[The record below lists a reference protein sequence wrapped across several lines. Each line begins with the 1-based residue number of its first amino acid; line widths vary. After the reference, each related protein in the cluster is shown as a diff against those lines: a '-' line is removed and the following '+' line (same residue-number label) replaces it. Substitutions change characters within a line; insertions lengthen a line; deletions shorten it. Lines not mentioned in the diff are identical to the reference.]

1 MLKYFAI
8 FVSLANIIKHKN
20 YSFMEENNNLNRLKV
35 ALVERQRTS
44 KWLAE
49 QMEKSETT
57 VSRWASN
64 KSQPSVEQLF
74 EIAQHLNMDV
84 KDLLNSNLGNK

>member
-1 MLKYFAI
+1 MDARI
-8 FVSLANIIKHKN
+8 TQPQNTIQ
-20 YSFMEENNNLNRLKV
+20 MEENINLNRLKV
-35 ALVERQRTS
+35 ALVERNKTS

-49 QMEKSETT
+49 QMGKSETT

-74 EIAQHLNMDV
+74 AIAEILNMDV
-84 KDLLNSNLGNK
+84 RELRNTNVR

>member
-1 MLKYFAI
+1 
-8 FVSLANIIKHKN
+8 
-20 YSFMEENNNLNRLKV
+20 MEENNNLNRLKV
-35 ALVERQRTS
+35 ALVERQKTS

-49 QMEKSETT
+49 QMGKSETT

-64 KSQPSVEQLF
+64 KSLF

-84 KDLLNSNLGNK
+84 KDLLNSNLDNK

>member
-1 MLKYFAI
+1 
-8 FVSLANIIKHKN
+8 
-20 YSFMEENNNLNRLKV
+20 MEENNNFNRLKV
-35 ALVERQRTS
+35 ALVERNKTS

-49 QMEKSETT
+49 QMKKSETT

-74 EIAQHLNMDV
+74 AMAEILDMDV
-84 KDLLNSNLGNK
+84 KELLVSNKK

>member
-1 MLKYFAI
+1 MQEHNPKIL
-8 FVSLANIIKHKN
+8 NIQ
-20 YSFMEENNNLNRLKV
+20 MEENINLNRLKV
-35 ALVERQRTS
+35 ALVERNKTS

-49 QMEKSETT
+49 QIGKSETT

-74 EIAQHLNMDV
+74 AIAEILNMDV
-84 KDLLNSNLGNK
+84 RELLNTNVR

>member
-1 MLKYFAI
+1 
-8 FVSLANIIKHKN
+8 
-20 YSFMEENNNLNRLKV
+20 MEENNNLNRLKV
-35 ALVERQRTS
+35 ALVERHRTS

-49 QMEKSETT
+49 QMDKSETT
-57 VSRWASN
+57 VSRLASN

>member
-1 MLKYFAI
+1 MDARI
-8 FVSLANIIKHKN
+8 TQPQNTIQ
-20 YSFMEENNNLNRLKV
+20 MEENINLNRLKV
-35 ALVERQRTS
+35 ALVERNKTS

-49 QMEKSETT
+49 QIGKSETT

-74 EIAQHLNMDV
+74 AIAEILNMDV
-84 KDLLNSNLGNK
+84 RELLNTNVR

>member
-1 MLKYFAI
+1 ML
-8 FVSLANIIKHKN
+8 LANIIKHKN

-35 ALVERQRTS
+35 ALVERQKTS

-49 QMEKSETT
+49 QMDKSETT

>member
-1 MLKYFAI
+1 MDARI
-8 FVSLANIIKHKN
+8 TQPQNTIQ
-20 YSFMEENNNLNRLKV
+20 MEENINLNRLKV
-35 ALVERQRTS
+35 ALVERNKTS

-49 QMEKSETT
+49 QMGKSEAT

-74 EIAQHLNMDV
+74 AIAEILNMDV
-84 KDLLNSNLGNK
+84 RELLNTNIR

>member
-1 MLKYFAI
+1 M
-8 FVSLANIIKHKN
+8 LANNIKHKN

-35 ALVERQRTS
+35 ALVERHRTS

-49 QMEKSETT
+49 QMDKSETT

-84 KDLLNSNLGNK
+84 KDLINSNLGNK

>member
-1 MLKYFAI
+1 
-8 FVSLANIIKHKN
+8 
-20 YSFMEENNNLNRLKV
+20 MEENINLNRLKV
-35 ALVERQRTS
+35 ALVERNKTS

-49 QMEKSETT
+49 QMGKSETT

-74 EIAQHLNMDV
+74 TIAEILNMDV
-84 KDLLNSNLGNK
+84 RELLNTNVH

>member
-1 MLKYFAI
+1 
-8 FVSLANIIKHKN
+8 
-20 YSFMEENNNLNRLKV
+20 MEENTNLNRLKV
-35 ALVERQRTS
+35 ALVERQKTS

-74 EIAQHLNMDV
+74 EIAKLLDMEA
-84 KDLLNSNLGNK
+84 KDLLNSYPK

>member
-1 MLKYFAI
+1 
-8 FVSLANIIKHKN
+8 
-20 YSFMEENNNLNRLKV
+20 MEENNNLNRLKV
-35 ALVERQRTS
+35 ALVERHRTS

-49 QMEKSETT
+49 QMDKSETT

-64 KSQPSVEQLF
+64 KGQPSVEQLF

>member
-1 MLKYFAI
+1 
-8 FVSLANIIKHKN
+8 
-20 YSFMEENNNLNRLKV
+20 MEENINLNRLKV
-35 ALVERQRTS
+35 TLVERNKTS

-49 QMEKSETT
+49 QIEKSETT

-74 EIAQHLNMDV
+74 AIAEILNMDV
-84 KDLLNSNLGNK
+84 RELLNTNIR

>member
-1 MLKYFAI
+1 
-8 FVSLANIIKHKN
+8 
-20 YSFMEENNNLNRLKV
+20 MEVNNNLNRVKV

-74 EIAQHLNMDV
+74 AIAEILDMDV
-84 KDLLNSNLGNK
+84 KELLVSNKK

>member
-1 MLKYFAI
+1 MDARITQPQNTLQ
-8 FVSLANIIKHKN
+8 
-20 YSFMEENNNLNRLKV
+20 MEENINLNRLKV
-35 ALVERQRTS
+35 ALVERNKTS

-49 QMEKSETT
+49 QMGKSETT

-74 EIAQHLNMDV
+74 AIAEILNMDV
-84 KDLLNSNLGNK
+84 RELLNTNVR

>member
-1 MLKYFAI
+1 MD
-8 FVSLANIIKHKN
+8 
-20 YSFMEENNNLNRLKV
+20 ENLTLNRLKV
-35 ALVERQRTS
+35 ALVERQKTS
-44 KWLAE
+44 KWLAG

-74 EIAQHLNMDV
+74 AIADILNMDV
-84 KDLLNSNLGNK
+84 RDLLNSNIR

>member
-1 MLKYFAI
+1 
-8 FVSLANIIKHKN
+8 
-20 YSFMEENNNLNRLKV
+20 MEENTNLNRLKV
-35 ALVERQRTS
+35 ALVERNKTS

-49 QMEKSETT
+49 QMDKSETT

-74 EIAQHLNMDV
+74 AIASILNMDV
-84 KDLLNSNLGNK
+84 RELLNTNIH

>member
-1 MLKYFAI
+1 MDARI
-8 FVSLANIIKHKN
+8 TQPQNTIQ
-20 YSFMEENNNLNRLKV
+20 MEENINLNRLKV
-35 ALVERQRTS
+35 ALVERNKTS

-49 QMEKSETT
+49 QIGKSETT

-74 EIAQHLNMDV
+74 AIAEILNMDV
-84 KDLLNSNLGNK
+84 RELLNTNIR

>member
-1 MLKYFAI
+1 
-8 FVSLANIIKHKN
+8 
-20 YSFMEENNNLNRLKV
+20 MEENINLNRLKV
-35 ALVERQRTS
+35 ALVERNKTS

-49 QMEKSETT
+49 QMGKSETT

-74 EIAQHLNMDV
+74 AIAEILNMDV
-84 KDLLNSNLGNK
+84 RELLNTTVR

>member
-1 MLKYFAI
+1 
-8 FVSLANIIKHKN
+8 
-20 YSFMEENNNLNRLKV
+20 MEENINLNRLKV
-35 ALVERQRTS
+35 ALVERNKTS

-49 QMEKSETT
+49 QMDKSETT

-74 EIAQHLNMDV
+74 AIAGILNMDV
-84 KDLLNSNLGNK
+84 RELLNTNIH